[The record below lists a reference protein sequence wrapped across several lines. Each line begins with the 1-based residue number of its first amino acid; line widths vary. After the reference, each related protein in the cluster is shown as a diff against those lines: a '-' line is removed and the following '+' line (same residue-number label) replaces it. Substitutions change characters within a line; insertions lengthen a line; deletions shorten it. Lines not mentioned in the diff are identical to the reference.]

1 MCDPSTGTCGPPSE
15 SFRFLGTNISQ
26 DLKTDS
32 YNLARYRV
40 QKALETSHVEDSDEN
55 SVRKIIPPR
64 RYREEEIQPR
74 RAQQTQHFQE
84 DSGSSQAEESDEDE
98 ERPITQKTKRS
109 MLPEAPRFPSPS
121 SQLQPHQSI
130 SANFQN
136 QGSHQ
141 QLH

>member
-1 MCDPSTGTCGPPSE
+1 MCDPS
-15 SFRFLGTNISQ
+15 
-26 DLKTDS
+26 TDS

-84 DSGSSQAEESDEDE
+84 DSGSSQEIYKLFENLERRIIQKLDEIQE
-98 ERPITQKTKRS
+98 NITSAVRMQNLRQPITS
-109 MLPEAPRFPSPS
+109 YL
-121 SQLQPHQSI
+121 
-130 SANFQN
+130 
-136 QGSHQ
+136 
-141 QLH
+141 